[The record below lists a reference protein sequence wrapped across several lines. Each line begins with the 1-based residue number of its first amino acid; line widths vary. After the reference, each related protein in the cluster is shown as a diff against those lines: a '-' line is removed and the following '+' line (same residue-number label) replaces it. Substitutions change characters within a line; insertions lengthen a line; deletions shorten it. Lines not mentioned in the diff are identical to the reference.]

1 VSAEQPGQPEQRH
14 SWDAAIWRLA
24 IPAFGALVAHPLFLL
39 TDAAIV
45 GTLGTTPL
53 AGLGAATTVV
63 ATVVGLAI
71 FLAYA
76 TTASVARRLGAGD
89 RAGAL
94 DQGIDGMVLG
104 LGLGGVLAIIVWFTA
119 EPLVSA
125 LGTSPAATDQ
135 AVIYLRIVAV
145 SMPAMLGVLAGV
157 GVLRGLQDTK
167 TTLYVTLAQVG
178 LNLVLSVLLV
188 LVLDFGIAGSAI
200 GTAAA
205 EALGL
210 LAYGFVIMRLARR
223 VGSRLRPSGAGVLLA
238 VRDGVPLFIRTIALR
253 VVFLVA
259 AAVAARLGDDTLAAW
274 HVTSTLFFTLALT
287 LDALAIAGQALLG
300 RTLGAGDVDASRY
313 VTRRLMWWSTF
324 LGIGLTV
331 LVLFVRPWLPG
342 WFSDDA
348 AVIAMISSALIV
360 LAVQQP
366 LAGIT
371 FALDGILIGAGD
383 MRFLA
388 IAQTVVMV
396 LFLPA
401 AWLVLDAELG
411 LDGLWWAMA
420 WFLLVRA
427 IILGWR
433 AKGSAWLVS
442 GSTR

>member
-1 VSAEQPGQPEQRH
+1 MEDARRGTAG
-14 SWDAAIWRLA
+14 WDAAIWRLA
-24 IPAFGALVAHPLFLL
+24 LPAFGALVAHPLFLL

-45 GTLGTTPL
+45 GTLGTVPL

-63 ATVVGLAI
+63 ATLVGLAI

-94 DQGIDGMVLG
+94 GQGVDGMVLG
-104 LGLGGVLAIIVWFTA
+104 LGLGTVLAVVVWFTA
-119 EPLVSA
+119 EPLVVA
-125 LGTSPAATDQ
+125 LGTSPAATEQ
-135 AVIYLRIVAV
+135 AVTYLRIVAV

-157 GVLRGLQDTK
+157 GVLRGLQDTA

-188 LVLDFGIAGSAI
+188 LVLGFGIAGSAI

-205 EALGL
+205 EILGL
-210 LAYGFVIMRLARR
+210 VAYGAVVLRLAHRE
-223 VGSRLRPSGAGVLLA
+223 GTRLRPSGAGVMRS

-274 HVTSTLFFTLALT
+274 HVTSTLFFALALT

-300 RTLGAGDVDASRY
+300 RTLGAGDIEASRY
-313 VTRRLMWWSTF
+313 LTRRLVVWSTI
-324 LGIGLTV
+324 LGVGLTV
-331 LVLFVRPWLPG
+331 FVLAIRPWLPE

-348 AVIAMISSALIV
+348 TVIALISSALIV

-401 AWLVLDAELG
+401 AWWVLDADLG

-420 WFLLVRA
+420 WFLLIRA

-433 AKGSAWLVS
+433 ARGSAWLVT
-442 GSTR
+442 GVTR

>member
-1 VSAEQPGQPEQRH
+1 VSAAQPSGHR
-14 SWDAAIWRLA
+14 SLDGAIWRLA

-45 GTLGTTPL
+45 ATLGTTPL
-53 AGLGAATTVV
+53 AGLGAATTIV
-63 ATVVGLAI
+63 ATLVGLAI

-104 LGLGGVLAIIVWFTA
+104 LGLGVVLAIIMWFGA
-119 EPLVSA
+119 QPLVIA
-125 LGTSPAATDQ
+125 LGTSPEATDQ

-167 TTLYVTLAQVG
+167 TTLYVTIAQVG
-178 LNLVLSVLLV
+178 LNLLLSVLLV
-188 LVLDFGIAGSAI
+188 LVLGFGIAGSAI
-200 GTAAA
+200 GTAVA
-205 EALGL
+205 EVVGL
-210 LAYGFVIMRLARR
+210 IAYGFVIVRLARR
-223 VGSRLRPSGAGVLLA
+223 EGSRLRPSGAGVLRS

-274 HVTSTLFFTLALT
+274 HVTSTLFFTLALS

-300 RTLGAGDVDASRY
+300 RTLGAGDVEASRY
-313 VTRRLMWWSTF
+313 VTRRLVLWSTL
-324 LGIGLTV
+324 LGVGLTV
-331 LVLFVRPWLPG
+331 FVLVIRPWLPG
-342 WFSDDA
+342 WFSEDA
-348 AVIAMISSALIV
+348 AVIALISSALIIV
-360 LAVQQP
+360 AIQQP
-366 LAGIT
+366 LAGVT
-371 FALDGILIGAGD
+371 FALDGVLIGAGD

-401 AWLVLDAELG
+401 AWVVFNLGLG

-420 WFLLVRA
+420 WFLLIRA

-433 AKGSAWLVS
+433 ARGSAWLVT
-442 GSTR
+442 GLTR

>member
-1 VSAEQPGQPEQRH
+1 MSEEQPSGHR
-14 SWDAAIWRLA
+14 SLDGAIWRLA

-45 GTLGTTPL
+45 ATLGTTPL
-53 AGLGAATTVV
+53 AGLGAATTIV
-63 ATVVGLAI
+63 ATIVGLAI

-104 LGLGGVLAIIVWFTA
+104 LGLGAVLAGVVWFTA
-119 EPLVSA
+119 EPLVIA

-167 TTLYVTLAQVG
+167 TTLYVTLGQVG
-178 LNLVLSVLLV
+178 LNLALSVLLV
-188 LVLDFGIAGSAI
+188 LVLGFGIAGSAL
-200 GTAAA
+200 GTAVA
-205 EALGL
+205 EVVGL
-210 LAYGFVIMRLARR
+210 IAYGYVIVRFARR
-223 VGSRLRPSGAGVLLA
+223 EGSRLRPSGAGVMRS
-238 VRDGVPLFIRTIALR
+238 VRDGVPLFIRTIAVR

-259 AAVAARLGDDTLAAW
+259 AAVAARFGDDTLAAW
-274 HVTSTLFFTLALT
+274 HVTSTLFFALALS
-287 LDALAIAGQALLG
+287 LDSLAIAGQAILG
-300 RTLGAGDVDASRY
+300 RTLGAGDVAASRY
-313 VTRRLMWWSTF
+313 VTRRLVLWSTL
-324 LGIGLTV
+324 LGVGLSVFV
-331 LVLFVRPWLPG
+331 LAIRPWLPG
-342 WFSDDA
+342 WFSNDA
-348 AVIAMISSALIV
+348 TVITLISSALII
-360 LAVQQP
+360 LAIQQP

-371 FALDGILIGAGD
+371 FALDGVLIGAGD

-388 IAQTVVMV
+388 IAQTIVMV

-401 AWLVLDAELG
+401 AWLVFINGWG
-411 LDGLWWAMA
+411 LDGIWWAMA

-433 AKGSAWLVS
+433 ARGSTWLVT
-442 GSTR
+442 GMTR

>member
-1 VSAEQPGQPEQRH
+1 MASDQPISTRGI
-14 SWDAAIWRLA
+14 DASIWRLA
-24 IPAFGALVAHPLFLL
+24 IPAFGALIAHPVFLL
-39 TDAAIV
+39 IDAAIV
-45 GTLGTTPL
+45 GTLGTIPL

-63 ATVVGLAI
+63 ATVVGLCI

-89 RAGAL
+89 RPGAL
-94 DQGIDGMVLG
+94 SQGIDGMVLG
-104 LGLGGVLAIIVWFTA
+104 LGLGVILAIIVFLAA

-125 LGTSPAATDQ
+125 LGASADATEQ
-135 AVIYLRIVAV
+135 SVTYLRIIAL

-157 GVLRGLQDTK
+157 GVLRGLQDTA

-188 LVLDFGIAGSAI
+188 LGLGFGIAGSAI

-205 EALGL
+205 EVLGL
-210 LAYGFVIMRLARR
+210 IAYGAVILRIARR
-223 VGSRLRPSGAGVLLA
+223 ENTRLTPSGAGVLRS

-253 VVFLVA
+253 VVFLLA

-274 HVTSTLFFTLALT
+274 HVTSTLFFALALA

-300 RTLGAGDVDASRY
+300 RTLGASDIETSRY
-313 VTRRLMWWSTF
+313 VTRRLVQYSTA
-324 LGIGLTV
+324 LGGVLLILV
-331 LVLFVRPWLPG
+331 LVIRPWLPG

-348 AVIAMISSALIV
+348 VVMGLISSALLV
-360 LAVQQP
+360 LALQQP
-366 LAGIT
+366 LAGLT
-371 FALDGILIGAGD
+371 FALDGVLIGAGD

-388 IAQTVVMV
+388 IAQTAVMV
-396 LFLPA
+396 LFIPA
-401 AWLVLDAELG
+401 AWLVLISDLG

-433 AKGSAWLVS
+433 ARGSTWLVT
-442 GSTR
+442 GATRS